1 MLEITAQ
8 AVQRAKAVGKPIGTV
23 GGTVEVVQRYRAMGF
38 DFTAIAS
45 DLGLLMRS
53 AQAAIGA
60 LGQAP
65 AEGSTVSGGY

>member
-1 MLEITAQ
+1 MRRAQ
-8 AVQRAKAVGKPIGTV
+8 AVGKPIGTV

-45 DLGLLMRS
+45 DMGLLMRS

-60 LGQAP
+60 LGTPP
-65 AEGSTVSGGY
+65 AEANTVSGGY